1 MSPEAEAALDW
12 TPCEMEAGDVTVF
25 SSKVPH
31 RSRANLATYR
41 RARRCCLGPLGM
53 SRAARRPPCRRA
65 LLYLT
70 YNAQS
75 EGYLRDE
82 YYRHKRATMKQGHL
96 SLIKHKRI
104 PMRTQKDFRRFSFF
118 CMVHTQTRHKQI
130 ANS

>member
-31 RSRANLATYR
+31 PSRANLATYR

-65 LLYLT
+65 LLYL
-70 YNAQS
+70 
-75 EGYLRDE
+75 GD
-82 YYRHKRATMKQGHL
+82 
-96 SLIKHKRI
+96 
-104 PMRTQKDFRRFSFF
+104 
-118 CMVHTQTRHKQI
+118 
-130 ANS
+130 